1 MFAVAAQKRS
11 APSRLLP
18 VLEFIGGG
26 LAAAREP
33 EGGHM
38 ASDSN
43 TAAPA
48 VNSDAEA
55 KGLQAEAEKAKYL
68 ETIAKSQQGAA
79 EAKAASLKSLLPSV
93 TGAPKGEVTL
103 GDKAGAFGPWR
114 AHEMIDAVAKE
125 IAAKVKDALPE
136 EAARVL
142 VVNDRALLESD
153 WTARQVHGTL
163 DRLNRRIA
171 ALKTVVV
178 AGKETLRRG
187 VDEYTQAEARQG
199 ATTADQSA
207 QRRGAGATVSAGAPA
222 GALPAGVPGALGAA
236 VDLLGLIRTDYT
248 VTASTVTPGPA
259 ELITLT
265 AAHLA
270 AKEVSVEADVF
281 ATVGTSPSLRKFTGL
296 LDARDAVVE
305 TLSGLTQT
313 LAPVEAELAAIA
325 GRIAIVEPQWA
336 QAVADGKEDAA
347 VQALRQ
353 AVDTISWQ
361 ASRREAVAG
370 PARVLVTYAQQ
381 VVADVDAAAAALVQ
395 APAGGQAP
403 LFTAAQRERLET
415 GDNVEARITHV
426 LYVSLDAVA
435 ADTVT
440 RRSILGASGIV
451 RFLTAT
457 NASWLLLD
465 TATGTVAGGSQESN
479 ADIMTF
485 SLETG
490 DATYGGKPEALNASS
505 VLKDPMRTLEGPARF
520 LIIVLACVL
529 VVFGL
534 LSILAVIRVVVG

>member
-1 MFAVAAQKRS
+1 
-11 APSRLLP
+11 
-18 VLEFIGGG
+18 
-26 LAAAREP
+26 
-33 EGGHM
+33 M

-43 TAAPA
+43 TAALA
-48 VNSDAEA
+48 VNGDAEVN
-55 KGLQAEAEKAKYL
+55 GLQAGAEKAKYL

-79 EAKAASLKSLLPSV
+79 EAKSASLKSLLPSV
-93 TGAPKGEVTL
+93 AGAPKGEVTL

-114 AHEMIDAVAKE
+114 AHEMIDAAAKE
-125 IAAKVKDALPE
+125 IAARVKGALPE

-142 VVNDRALLESD
+142 VVKDRALVESD

-171 ALKTVVV
+171 ALKTVVM

-187 VDEYTQAEARQG
+187 VDGYTKAEAGQG
-199 ATTADQSA
+199 TATAG
-207 QRRGAGATVSAGAPA
+207 QRRGAGAAVGGAAPA
-222 GALPAGVPGALGAA
+222 GALPAGIPGALGAA

-270 AKEVSVEADVF
+270 ATGVSVEADVF
-281 ATVGTSPSLRKFTGL
+281 ATVRTSLSMQKFTRF

-305 TLSGLTQT
+305 TLGGLTQM

-325 GRIAIVEPQWA
+325 GRIAVVEPQWA
-336 QAVADGKEDAA
+336 QAVADAKEDAT

-353 AVDTISWQ
+353 AVDTMARQ
-361 ASRREAVAG
+361 ASRREAIAG
-370 PARVLVTYAQQ
+370 PARALVTYAQQ

-415 GDNVEARITHV
+415 GDDVEDRITHV

-490 DATYGGKPEALNASS
+490 DATYGGKPEARKASS

-520 LIIVLACVL
+520 LIVVLAIVL

-534 LSILAVIRVVVG
+534 LSMLAVIRVVIG